1 MAILFSPL
9 GLGVSLVAI
18 LIGAIIFVNKKTKF
32 PIINKYPKDFFH
44 RRANHEYK
52 TNVRKLLKDGA
63 AKHGE
68 NPFAIL
74 VPNGIKTILPP
85 SCVGWAKNN
94 KDLDHQQLVRDEY
107 FASYPGFDVQHV
119 LHHPNRMVINMVQ
132 GKLSKTDKTLPVM
145 NEHIKAGLSD
155 IWGEGKSWKTLN
167 WEDGTTGVI
176 SRAAASIFVGPELA
190 ADPEWQKVSRA
201 YVLDYFGAVGE
212 MHLWPSWLRWLV
224 VWYLPGASAC
234 RAGLKRAREMVNE
247 VVQKRRQEE
256 QEAKL
261 EGKEAPAYYDALAWT
276 LESPL
281 GNEFEPA
288 DVQLALAMAA
298 LFTTSELFRQ
308 ILTEIARRP
317 EVVEHLRREI
327 EDVAPYHDFTAT
339 SLVKMQLLDS
349 FMKETQRQIPSL
361 VILERLVIHDTR
373 LPDGT
378 VLKKGTHIAID
389 SREMYDPAK
398 FENPEEFDAWRFY
411 KRRQA
416 GDNTSLFVQSSPE
429 HAQFGMGKH
438 LCPGR
443 FFAGSELKLCLAQII
458 LNYDIR
464 LKDGCSGKSMQF
476 GFLSATDPYTQLEVR
491 RR

>member
-1 MAILFSPL
+1 MAFLSSSL
-9 GLGVSLVAI
+9 GLGVSILAI
-18 LIGAIIFVNKKTKF
+18 LIGAIIITNKKSKF

-44 RRANHEYK
+44 HQANHEYK
-52 TNVRKLLKDGA
+52 TNARKLLKDGA
-63 AKHGE
+63 AKYGE
-68 NPFAIL
+68 NPFSIL

-85 SCVGWAKNN
+85 SFVSWAKNN
-94 KDLDHQQLVRDEY
+94 KDLDHQQLIRDEY

-132 GKLSKTDKTLPVM
+132 GKLSKPDKTLPIM
-145 NEHIKAGLSD
+145 NEHIKA
-155 IWGEGKSWKTLN
+155 
-167 WEDGTTGVI
+167 DGTTGVI

-190 ADPEWQKVSRA
+190 ADPEWQMVSRA

-234 RAGLKRAREMVNE
+234 RAGLKRARDMVNK

-261 EGKEAPAYYDALAWT
+261 KGKEAPAYYDTLAWT

-281 GNEFEPA
+281 GSEFEPA

-308 ILTEIARRP
+308 ILIEVARHP

-327 EDVAPYHDFTAT
+327 EDAAPDHDLTAT

-349 FMKETQRQIPSL
+349 FMKETQRQLPSL
-361 VILERLVIHDTR
+361 VILERLVIRDTR

-378 VLKKGTHIAID
+378 LLEKGTHIAID
-389 SREMYDPAK
+389 SREMYDPAD
-398 FENPEEFDAWRFY
+398 FENPEEFDAWRFH

-416 GDNTSLFVQSSPE
+416 GDNTSLFVQSGPE

-438 LCPGR
+438 ICPGR
-443 FFAGSELKLCLAQII
+443 FFAGSELKLCLAHII
-458 LNYDIR
+458 LKYDIR
-464 LKDGCSGKSMQF
+464 LKDGCLGKPMQF
-476 GFLSATDPYTQLEVR
+476 GFLSATDPFTQLEVR